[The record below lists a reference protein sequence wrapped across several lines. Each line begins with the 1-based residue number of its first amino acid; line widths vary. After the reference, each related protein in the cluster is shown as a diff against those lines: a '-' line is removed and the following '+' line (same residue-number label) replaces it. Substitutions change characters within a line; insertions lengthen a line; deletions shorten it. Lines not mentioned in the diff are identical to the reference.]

1 MFLAH
6 FSTSAIEL
14 LFTKRPFETG
24 KDYYTCKL
32 TFTGE
37 SVSQEV
43 VYRVT
48 TTGGHMPAMRVGW
61 SGNLDLAVNVAGIS
75 ENADPAIGNYGG
87 FSMSI
92 GETGVTGGITVT
104 KQTETSGPFRFA
116 PYSIG
121 VNGMAAMNNALITCV
136 IDADFPI
143 FASGRETYAGY
154 EGSGQAWC
162 FTAISTDEE
171 YINECYNLN
180 FEHADQAQNYYRL
193 IDTINTKR
201 EYFIYSQVKANGVTT
216 AYKAF
221 KFAILDDAV
230 ISLAHVG
237 NSWILHL
244 TELPYK
250 YMDLSEGGY
259 SSISWTDANALLPE
273 HVNYPYNEDY
283 TEGGVNYSVWLY
295 TNIPRFDS
303 QAEQQKYERG
313 EIGID
318 AAIDGGGSA
327 KLSPIGKD
335 LASTDIETST
345 FDSSVSGSNI
355 YLMTAAK
362 MSDLKDYLFDPN
374 HKTALQDGLWMWGN
388 TPASVIIGLYYVPFD
403 VTDFYTTAQ
412 AGVKFGSHVAT
423 DLGNYTIGTVGGKR
437 VTLFSESFEGK
448 YGDFRDYEYMK
459 YELYLP
465 FVGRFIELDANK
477 YLNKIVT
484 CQMLFDAYKHEIR
497 YFLFANGILQD
508 RVDCTCGV
516 EMPLISTDNVSK
528 AKTDIATRFDDINNM
543 AQGVQ
548 GAIMGSMG
556 VGSIVSSVSGLIQN
570 KMTRMTK
577 PAETIQGGFSSSL
590 NTFDIRYP
598 YLRITEDLT
607 VKPSKLNSVYG
618 GPSYYIGPASQ
629 LSGYC
634 EIDDIQLVTSATDVE
649 ISEIKQLLK
658 EGVIF

>member
-6 FSTSAIEL
+6 FSTSAVEL
-14 LFTKRPFETG
+14 LFTQNPFETG

-48 TTGGHMPAMRVGW
+48 TTSGHMPAMRVGW

-87 FSMSI
+87 FSMAL
-92 GETGVTGGITVT
+92 GNTGTGGMTVS
-104 KQTETSGPFRFA
+104 KQSETTGPFSFA
-116 PYSIG
+116 PSSIG

-154 EGSGQAWC
+154 EGSGEAWC
-162 FTAISTDEE
+162 FTGISTDEG

-180 FEHADQAQNYYRL
+180 FEHVDQAQNFYRL
-193 IDTINTKR
+193 EETINTKR
-201 EYFIYSQVKANGVTT
+201 EYFIYSQVKANGITT
-216 AYKAF
+216 EYKGF
-221 KFAILDDAV
+221 KFAILDDAE
-230 ISLAHVG
+230 ISLAHIG
-237 NSWILHL
+237 DTWNLRI
-244 TELPYK
+244 TEMPYK
-250 YMDLSEGGY
+250 YMDLSSGGY
-259 SSISWTDANALLPE
+259 SSISWTDANALLPQ
-273 HVNYPYNEDY
+273 HVSYPYDEDF
-283 TEGGVNYSVWLY
+283 TEGGVNYTVWLY

-303 QAEQQKYERG
+303 ETERVKYEHG

-318 AAIDGGGSA
+318 SAIDGGGSS
-327 KLSPIGKD
+327 KLSPIGAD
-335 LASTDIETST
+335 INTTDIETST
-345 FDSSVSGSNI
+345 FDSSVSGANL
-355 YLMTAAK
+355 YLMTSSK

-374 HKTALQDGLWMWGN
+374 HKTALQDGLWLWGN
-388 TPASVIIGLYYVPFD
+388 TPASVIVGLYYVPFD
-403 VTDFYTTAQ
+403 VTEFYTTTQ

-423 DLGNYTIGTVGGKR
+423 DLGYYTIGTVGGKR
-437 VTLFSESFEGK
+437 KTLFSTSFEGK

-477 YLNKIVT
+477 YLNKMIK
-484 CQMLFDAYKHEIR
+484 CEMLFDAYKHEIR
-497 YFLFANGILQD
+497 YYLFANGILQD
-508 RVDCTCGV
+508 RVDCNCGV
-516 EMPLISTDNVSK
+516 DMPLISTDNVSK

-543 AQGVQ
+543 AQGIQ
-548 GAIMGSMG
+548 GAMLGKMG
-556 VGSIVSSVSGLIQN
+556 VGSIVSSVSGLVQN

-607 VKPSKLNSVYG
+607 VKPTKLNSSYNY
-618 GPSYYIGPASQ
+618 PSYYIGLASQ
-629 LSGYC
+629 LHGYC
-634 EIDDIQLVTSATDVE
+634 ECDDIQLVSDCTDRE
-649 ISEIKQLLK
+649 YNEIKDLLK
-658 EGVIF
+658 GGVIF